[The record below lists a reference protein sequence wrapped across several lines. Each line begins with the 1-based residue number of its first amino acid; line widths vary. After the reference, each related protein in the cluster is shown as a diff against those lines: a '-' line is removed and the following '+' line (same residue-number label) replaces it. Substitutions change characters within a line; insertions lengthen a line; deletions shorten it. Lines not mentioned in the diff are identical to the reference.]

1 MGRSHAYHLFIT
13 PGFLGAFSEY
23 EAGSWKDRQD
33 HGPYSLEW
41 CIVLTLARY
50 ASVGSWYLRDWE
62 AYAGP
67 TPSCPGSYVTLSN
80 PPPSVV
86 HHFCV

>member
-1 MGRSHAYHLFIT
+1 MPIIYSSHQAS
-13 PGFLGAFSEY
+13 LGLSVSMRQAP
-23 EAGSWKDRQD
+23 WKDRQD
-33 HGPYSLEW
+33 HVPYSLEW

-67 TPSCPGSYVTLSN
+67 TPSFAQVAM
-80 PPPSVV
+80 
-86 HHFCV
+86 